1 MKIKNRD
8 LLRKYVLYER
18 GIWEKPR
25 NFPLLLAAA
34 KRRIGWRVDVLYC
47 CYNYKEI
54 ASSDSKVSL
63 EYCNPKKFRFPKKWR
78 INPLVF
84 DPHWSLD
91 NAYRVVRRKNNCYK
105 IVRNKWK
112 PFRFW
117 DRTLVVDSKRG
128 YIRRIGDKVWYH
140 PDWLDFGCDTCAD
153 LGTCLN
159 GHNDKSF
166 CVVAERCGLGSGN
179 TWQEV
184 TDAEPRNTQKDAE
197 RDALH
202 EKSTSPCMFHR

>member
-1 MKIKNRD
+1 MKIKNKE

-18 GIWEKPR
+18 GIWEKPH
-25 NFPLLLAAA
+25 NFPLLLDAA
-34 KRRIGWRVDVLYC
+34 KRRIGWRVDVLHC
-47 CYNYKEI
+47 CYNYKDI

-78 INPLVF
+78 IDPLVF

-91 NAYRVVRRKNNCYK
+91 NAYRVVRKKNNRYK
-105 IVRNKWK
+105 VVPNKYK

-117 DRTLVVDSKRG
+117 ERSLVIDYKRG
-128 YIRRIGDKVWYH
+128 YIRRLGDKEWYH
-140 PDWLDFGCDTCAD
+140 PDWMDFGCETCAD
-153 LGTCLN
+153 LGSCLS

-166 CVVAERCGLGSGN
+166 CAVAAKCGIGHGN

-184 TDAEPRNTQKDAE
+184 R
-197 RDALH
+197 
-202 EKSTSPCMFHR
+202 